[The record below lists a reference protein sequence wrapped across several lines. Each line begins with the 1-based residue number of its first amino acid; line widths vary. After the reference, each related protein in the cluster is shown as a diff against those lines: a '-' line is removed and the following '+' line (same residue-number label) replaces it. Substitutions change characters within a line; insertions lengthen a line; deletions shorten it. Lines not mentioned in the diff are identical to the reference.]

1 METNKLT
8 KQIPQYSLGKILSV
22 WALAA
27 IPMGFLGWVVA
38 PAFAQDPSKPSF
50 ERLAILTIGL
60 VWQFLL
66 VIILL
71 YQETGTLQWSIIKE
85 RLWLN
90 SPHATNTDENNNRLW
105 WWIIPLLLLT
115 TIFELLL
122 LGPIE
127 KVWVSIFPFFAE
139 PAGFSLG
146 SNLTTSEAQSQ
157 LVGAWGIYALF
168 LIQALFNTVLG
179 EELLFR
185 GLLLPRMK
193 GAFGKWDWVMN
204 GFLFGIYHLH
214 QPWGMFTSALEGIFL
229 LAFPSRKF
237 RSAWFG
243 IILHSGQSIFF
254 AILLLGLVLGL
265 AK

>member
-1 METNKLT
+1 MEIKSEID
-8 KQIPQYSLGKILSV
+8 QIPQYTFGKILSV
-22 WALAA
+22 WAAAA

-38 PAFAQDPSKPSF
+38 PALAQDPSTPGF
-50 ERLAILTIGL
+50 ERLAVLALGL
-60 VWQFLL
+60 VWQFVL
-66 VIILL
+66 VMYLL
-71 YQETGTLQWSIIKE
+71 YQETGTLRLSVLKD

-90 SPHATNTDENNNRLW
+90 APRSIQNGEKNYRLW
-105 WWIIPLLLLT
+105 WWLIPFLILT

-122 LGPIE
+122 IGPIE
-127 KVWVSIFPFFAE
+127 KVWVSIFPFFVE

-146 SNLTTSEAQSQ
+146 SNLNTPEAQSQ

-168 LIQALFNTVLG
+168 IIQALFNTVLG

-193 GAFGKWDWVMN
+193 GTFGKWDWVVN
-204 GFLFGIYHLH
+204 GILFGIYHLH
-214 QPWGMFTSALEGIFL
+214 QPWGMFTSAIEGVFL
-229 LAFPSRKF
+229 LALPSRKF